1 MTAIMHVDAVTD
13 QETKHLLIDGKWVEA
28 ASGRTF
34 EARNPANGRLL
45 AHVAM
50 GDAEDINRAV
60 ASARRTFEGSW
71 GRVTPY
77 ERQAIL
83 LRFADLVEA
92 RFEDLCRLDTQEM
105 GVPISMARG
114 RRQRAVGLIRYYAG
128 LATTI
133 QGDTIQ
139 NSLPSEFFTYTL
151 REPVGVVGAITPWNA
166 PTTSTLWKLGPV
178 VATGCTMVLKPA
190 EQAVLTPLLLGEL
203 LLEAGLPPGVVNI
216 VTGFGETAG
225 AALASHMDVDKVAF
239 TGSSFTG
246 QKILEASKHNMKRVT
261 LELGGKSPDIVFA
274 DADLDAAVPGAAMG
288 VFVNSGQI
296 CSAGTRVLVQR
307 SIYESF
313 VNRVAE
319 FAKTL
324 RVGDGMDPETQI
336 GPLVSEVQMDRVI
349 DYLAIGV
356 GEGARTLTGGN
367 RVLEGALAD
376 GNFVAPTVLTG
387 IENTMRIA
395 QEEIFGPVLS
405 AIPFDDVADAV
416 RMANSTIFGL
426 GSGVW
431 TRDVGKAHRVAKAMR
446 AGTVW
451 VNCYGVMDPAVP
463 FGGYKMSGYG
473 RESGME
479 QLNQYLETK
488 SVLMKTD

>member
-1 MTAIMHVDAVTD
+1 MRLDAIPD
-13 QETKHLLIDGKWVEA
+13 QITKKLLIDGKWVEA
-28 ASGRTF
+28 AGGKTF

-50 GDAEDINRAV
+50 GEAEDVNRAV

-71 GRVTPY
+71 GRVTPF

-92 RFEDLCRLDTQEM
+92 RFEDLCRLDTLEM
-105 GVPISMARG
+105 GVPISMARS

-128 LATTI
+128 LATTV

-139 NSLPSEFFTYTL
+139 NSMPGEFFTYTL

-178 VATGCTMVLKPA
+178 IATGCTMVLKPA

-225 AALASHMDVDKVAF
+225 AALASHMDVDKIAF

-274 DADLDAAVPGAAMG
+274 DADLDAAVSGAAMA

-296 CSAGTRVLVQR
+296 CSAGTRLLVQR
-307 SIYESF
+307 SVYDSF
-313 VNRVAE
+313 VNRIAE

-336 GPLVSEVQMDRVI
+336 GPLVSEEQMDRVL

-356 GEGARTLTGGN
+356 GEGAQTLTGGD
-367 RVLEGALAD
+367 RARDGALAD
-376 GNFVAPTVLTG
+376 GYFVAPTVLSG
-387 IENTMRIA
+387 IENSMRIA

-405 AIPFDDVADAV
+405 AIPFDDVEDAV
-416 RMANSTIFGL
+416 KLANSTIFGL

-431 TRDVGKAHRVAKAMR
+431 TRDVGKAHRVAKALR

-473 RESGME
+473 REGGIE
-479 QLNQYLETK
+479 QVNQYLETK
-488 SVLMKTD
+488 AVLIKTG

>member
-1 MTAIMHVDAVTD
+1 MRLDAIPD
-13 QETKHLLIDGKWVEA
+13 QITKKLLIDGKWVEA
-28 ASGRTF
+28 AGGKTF
-34 EARNPANGRLL
+34 QARNPANGRLL

-50 GDAEDINRAV
+50 GEAEDVNRAV

-71 GRVTPY
+71 GRVTPF

-92 RFEDLCRLDTQEM
+92 RFEDLCRLDTLEM
-105 GVPISMARG
+105 GVPISMARS

-139 NSLPSEFFTYTL
+139 NSMPGEFFTYTL

-178 VATGCTMVLKPA
+178 IATGCTMVLKPA

-225 AALASHMDVDKVAF
+225 AALASHMDVDKIAF

-274 DADLDAAVPGAAMG
+274 DADLEAAVPGAAMG

-296 CSAGTRVLVQR
+296 CSAGTRLLVQR
-307 SIYESF
+307 SLYDSV
-313 VNRVAE
+313 VNRIAE

-324 RVGDGMDPETQI
+324 RVGDGMDPDTQI
-336 GPLVSEVQMDRVI
+336 GPLVSEEQMDRVL

-356 GEGARTLTGGN
+356 GEGAQTLTGGN
-367 RVLEGALAD
+367 RARDGDLAD
-376 GNFVAPTVLTG
+376 GYFVAPTVLSG
-387 IENTMRIA
+387 IKNSMRIA

-405 AIPFDDVADAV
+405 AIPFDDVEDAV
-416 RMANSTIFGL
+416 KLANSTIFGL

-431 TRDVGKAHRVAKAMR
+431 TRDVGKAHRVAKALR

-473 RESGME
+473 REGGIE
-479 QLNQYLETK
+479 QVNQYLETK
-488 SVLMKTD
+488 AVLIKTG